1 MKKKAQNNMNICR
14 LVTEKEKK
22 GRNELWKKVI
32 IKKKSGI
39 KQIQNNINVHR
50 LVTEKK
56 QNFS

>member
-1 MKKKAQNNMNICR
+1 MEESNKK
-14 LVTEKEKK
+14 
-22 GRNELWKKVI
+22 
-32 IKKKSGI
+32 KKKSGI